1 MSGGHLDPER
11 TARILHYIADCI
23 QYYERVS
30 CLPDCNDC
38 GRNPEC
44 EYLPKPGEQVRINC
58 PLHISQ
64 HLAPADKEANQQLLQ
79 DAT

>member
-1 MSGGHLDPER
+1 MTKEQKALIRLLYH
-11 TARILHYIADCI
+11 AADCI
-23 QYYERVS
+23 QYYDRVS

-38 GRNPEC
+38 GRAKEC